1 MKTIFIYII
10 VVIVI
15 AILILILIA
24 RGKTRRQLQKSNNN
38 IQGLKDGKAN
48 HEFEMPGSLDG
59 ASISKIKNA
68 LAAQNFR
75 IIDNVSDGIIAY
87 SGKNEDATLHGWQN
101 IDSLKLPLRIVVT
114 NTPTGNIKVKFSDD
128 YGFQI
133 LNTAQ
138 KEKFKIVYSPAFTHY
153 EALLKN
159 I

>member
-15 AILILILIA
+15 AIIILIFIA
-24 RGKTRRQLQKSNNN
+24 RGKSRRQLQKSKNN
-38 IQGLKDGKAN
+38 IQALKDGKAN
-48 HEFEMPGSLDG
+48 YEFEIQRPLDTASL
-59 ASISKIKNA
+59 SKIKDV
-68 LAAQNFR
+68 LAGHNFR
-75 IIDNVSDGIIAY
+75 IIDNVADGIIAY

-101 IDSLKLPLRIVVT
+101 IDSLKLPLRIVVI
-114 NTPTGNIKVKFSDD
+114 NTASNNIKVKFADD

-133 LNTAQ
+133 LNAAQ
-138 KEKFKIVYSPAFTHY
+138 KEKFNAVYSPAFKHY